1 MNRDAFLARIRDA
14 VRAGNTAPTPPLPQ
28 RPAALGY
35 QGGGADPVARLRDE
49 LAAAGGTFH
58 LAESTADVIDVV
70 MRLVRERSARRAL
83 LGYDLPKLETA
94 LLAAGV
100 EVHRPHETQTYFDAH
115 IGITGVDAVVAET
128 GSIVLHTRP
137 DQPRALSLL
146 PPVHI
151 AIAERSQLVADLFD
165 LFPVASPPA
174 CLTVITGPSKT
185 GDIELKLVTGVHGPG
200 EVHLVLIAG

>member
-14 VRAGNTAPTPPLPQ
+14 VRAGNSAPTPPLPQ
-28 RPAALGY
+28 RPGALGY
-35 QGGGADPVARLRDE
+35 QGGGPDPVARLREE
-49 LAAAGGTFH
+49 LTAAGGTFH
-58 LAESTADVIDVV
+58 LAASTSDVIDVV
-70 MRLVRERSARRAL
+70 LRLVRERSARRAL
-83 LGYDLPKLETA
+83 LGYDLPKLESA
-94 LLAAGV
+94 LLAAGI
-100 EVHRPHETQTYFDAH
+100 EVHHPDETQSYFDAD

-128 GSIVLHTRP
+128 GSIVLNTLP

-146 PPVHI
+146 PPIHI

-174 CLTVITGPSKT
+174 CMTVITGPSKT

-200 EVHLVLIAG
+200 EVHLIFVGG